1 MHTSI
6 LHRWGNKKITEDI
19 GREGGRKGGR
29 DGQPGRETG
38 GGGKKRGQ
46 DQVMNE
52 IGKKYIWSENQIKI
66 HSIY

>member
-19 GREGGRKGGR
+19 GREGGKEGEMGNLRGR
-29 DGQPGRETG
+29 QAVV
-38 GGGKKRGQ
+38 GKMGQ
-46 DQVMNE
+46 DQVINE
-52 IGKKYIWSENQIKI
+52 IGKKYIWSENQMKI